1 MITKL
6 SLNKVFWIQTAL
18 NRQLCLLLGP
28 YVIDEIHETVISGA
42 QQPESFVYKG
52 QPIKTK
58 LVYWEGR
65 QELHQLA
72 SESWWIDFL
81 NQGPA

>member
-6 SLNKVFWIQTAL
+6 LLNKVFWIQTAL
-18 NRQLCLLLGP
+18 NSQLCLLLGP
-28 YVIDEIHETVISGA
+28 CALDEIHEMVISGAQLRLWA

-58 LVYWEGR
+58 LV
-65 QELHQLA
+65 
-72 SESWWIDFL
+72 
-81 NQGPA
+81 